1 MLVCK
6 DSNYFAC
13 VHRRRYGLKFT
24 SKKAICILSIIT
36 RVRER
41 PRLRPGLNGNVNFIT
56 MNTLRDMKARSYGK
70 LMEAFCCPNGFLR
83 FLSLFTGL
91 LMLSTQLVL
100 NYHIFKGKQTDE
112 ASQNVAFTTYFQRSM
127 AEWAVLHK
135 RFWNCSPLKNS
146 KQENVVFL
154 LLYQMHG
161 W

>member
-13 VHRRRYGLKFT
+13 VHRRYGLKFT

-112 ASQNVAFTTYFQRSM
+112 ASQN
-127 AEWAVLHK
+127 AV
-135 RFWNCSPLKNS
+135 
-146 KQENVVFL
+146 
-154 LLYQMHG
+154 
-161 W
+161 